1 MKRVRPNYIE
11 VRIEQ
16 LKEELT
22 RPNSEH
28 DKNWYNRLIQEL
40 SWAHQMTSGQLTENC
55 YMETPD
61 KNMTDD
67 EWSSFWAH
75 LFNKEART

>member
-1 MKRVRPNYIE
+1 MKRIKPNYID

-40 SWAHQMTSGQLTENC
+40 DWVRQMDKTRPTKNC
-55 YMETPD
+55 YME
-61 KNMTDD
+61 
-67 EWSSFWAH
+67 E
-75 LFNKEART
+75 

>member
-1 MKRVRPNYIE
+1 MRRVKPDYIT

-22 RPNSEH
+22 KPNSEH

-40 SWAHQMTSGQLTENC
+40 SWV
-55 YMETPD
+55 
-61 KNMTDD
+61 
-67 EWSSFWAH
+67 
-75 LFNKEART
+75 KEIKKLLYGKINEVV

>member
-1 MKRVRPNYIE
+1 MSRTRPNYID

-22 RPNSEH
+22 KPNNEH

-40 SWAHQMTSGQLTENC
+40 DWARQMAKTPSAHGSFRPLKNC
-55 YMETPD
+55 YME
-61 KNMTDD
+61 K
-67 EWSSFWAH
+67 
-75 LFNKEART
+75 

>member
-1 MKRVRPNYIE
+1 MRRVKPDYIT

-22 RPNSEH
+22 KPNTEH

-40 SWAHQMTSGQLTENC
+40 DWARQMGKGKVTKNC
-55 YMETPD
+55 YME
-61 KNMTDD
+61 K
-67 EWSSFWAH
+67 
-75 LFNKEART
+75 